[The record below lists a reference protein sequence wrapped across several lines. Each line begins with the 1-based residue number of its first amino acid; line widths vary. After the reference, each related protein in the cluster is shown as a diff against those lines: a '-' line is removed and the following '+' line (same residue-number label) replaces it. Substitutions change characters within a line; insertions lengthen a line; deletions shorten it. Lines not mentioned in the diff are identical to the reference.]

1 MKSILLT
8 MFLLIGFNSFTQDT
22 ILSNKGRLELIA
34 DELDISEEQAYQS
47 LVKEQR
53 IQAYRNLMIYA
64 TMFLALYTLK
74 RSFKIGKGE
83 IKDSGDRKEMYLA
96 YTETCNKMVKDETSS
111 WTIKDILDKVQHPFS
126 YSSRD
131 ETMEIKKIIF
141 VVLSIL
147 IFSASLIYNS
157 IMLGDTFTG
166 LFNPE
171 YGALEQLEFLNK

>member
-22 ILSNKGRLELIA
+22 TVTSKGRLELIA
-34 DELDISEEQAYQS
+34 DELDISEQQAYQS

-53 IQAYRNLMIYA
+53 IQAYRNLMIYL
-64 TMFLALYTLK
+64 TMFIGLIGMKKALKKLNTDKHEYDRYGVT
-74 RSFKIGKGE
+74 RE
-83 IKDSGDRKEMYLA
+83 RYKD
-96 YTETCNKMVKDETSS
+96 TWVFV
-111 WTIKDILDKVQHPFS
+111 TILFS
-126 YSSRD
+126 A
-131 ETMEIKKIIF
+131 IF
-141 VVLSIL
+141 VGSIV
-147 IFSASLIYNS
+147 YNS

>member
-22 ILSNKGRLELIA
+22 IITNKGRLELIA

-53 IQAYRNLMIYA
+53 IQAYRNLMIYL
-64 TMFLALYTLK
+64 TMFIGLVGMRKCLK
-74 RSFKIGKGE
+74 RGDEDRPERERYGEIEKGE
-83 IKDSGDRKEMYLA
+83 WK
-96 YTETCNKMVKDETSS
+96 VKWIIPTIITS
-111 WTIKDILDKVQHPFS
+111 L
-126 YSSRD
+126 
-131 ETMEIKKIIF
+131 MF
-141 VVLSIL
+141 VV
-147 IFSASLIYNS
+147 SLVYNAVE
-157 IMLGDTFTG
+157 MADTFTG

>member
-22 ILSNKGRLELIA
+22 TQTSKGRLELIA
-34 DELDISEEQAYQS
+34 DELDISEQQAYQS

-53 IQAYRNLMIYA
+53 IQAYRNLMIYL
-64 TMFLALYTLK
+64 TMFIGLIGMKKSLK
-74 RSFKIGKGE
+74 KLNTDKHEYDRYGVKRE
-83 IKDSGDRKEMYLA
+83 RYKD
-96 YTETCNKMVKDETSS
+96 TWVFV
-111 WTIKDILDKVQHPFS
+111 TILFS
-126 YSSRD
+126 A
-131 ETMEIKKIIF
+131 IF
-141 VVLSIL
+141 VGSIV
-147 IFSASLIYNS
+147 YNS